1 MLAKIADRNCQQ
13 AALIT
18 IMLLHWQK
26 KKKRKKKPFCF
37 NPDHL
42 LWGLL
47 VMQLHWHLQNENFSA
62 VTSEW
67 GISSKGMGRKKGGC

>member
-13 AALIT
+13 AAVIT

-26 KKKRKKKPFCF
+26 KKPFYF

-42 LWGLL
+42 LWGLFNDATAL
-47 VMQLHWHLQNENFSA
+47 AF
-62 VTSEW
+62 TEW
-67 GISSKGMGRKKGGC
+67 KLLCRDLRVGAQF